1 MNKDNTFFQNLKQW
15 SLKVSVSSIIFVSVM
30 LLGGAIITLAL
41 PSSLDDVKSQ
51 NTHYQLNAENWDY
64 VVDQIGGQTKE
75 LTNLRGT
82 VSTLSGIISKLRS
95 HNNNGVYYTG
105 NVGIGAASSASY
117 KTLIY
122 NNTSNYGLYVNNQ
135 TGTYGLYVTGTG
147 RNYLAGNLGIGTT
160 SSTAYKLNVS
170 GSGNFS

>member
-64 VVDQIGGQTKE
+64 VVDQISGQTKE
-75 LTNLRGT
+75 LTNLSGKVNEIVKALTDTTDILDEEGIANKLEQLDVSLKEWAENTFQNFTPKVTYYRGVFDNSIT
-82 VSTLSGIISKLRS
+82 LGDGFGMMCSSHVSALSLRKL
-95 HNNNGVYYTG
+95 
-105 NVGIGAASSASY
+105 
-117 KTLIY
+117 
-122 NNTSNYGLYVNNQ
+122 
-135 TGTYGLYVTGTG
+135 GT
-147 RNYLAGNLGIGTT
+147 
-160 SSTAYKLNVS
+160 
-170 GSGNFS
+170 